1 MWINT
6 LSSSVIW
13 NIGGAN
19 VKKKKKSICSE
30 RTAGKYNSSKL
41 GLSPHFLIYKMEMFD
56 NYGKKRGGGA
66 FRLWLILPNVRI
78 YKYCGIPKDV
88 TRHLKIRLRNRNY
101 TNIENI
107 NDFRALP
114 RSWSLEKI
122 FAAGERPVTRGDFFF
137 FFFSVEYLKCQ
148 EFWLQK

>member
-19 VKKKKKSICSE
+19 VKKKRSICSE

-41 GLSPHFLIYKMEMFD
+41 GLSPHFVIYKMEMFD
-56 NYGKKRGGGA
+56 NYGKGGGGA
-66 FRLWLILPNVRI
+66 FGFDWFCQMCVFTSTEEYPRKYVR
-78 YKYCGIPKDV
+78 
-88 TRHLKIRLRNRNY
+88 RHLKIRLRNRNY
-101 TNIENI
+101 TNIENR

-114 RSWSLEKI
+114 LSWSLEKI
-122 FAAGERPVTRGDFFF
+122 FAAGERPVTRGDFFSF